1 MVALPL
7 GPHRHRLT
15 KYHQT
20 FTTGEALNHL
30 GNLRFTQSNR
40 RPSPTDPNV
49 MVTTKIATTFS
60 MVAPMARSL
69 CNKFLSARLVESV
82 EGKSE
87 FTTSDSIW
95 QLAPKGIKLL
105 ESFAHRNGVQER
117 HVFDVIESNRNRM
130 NLLVLEREPEQD
142 ALSHDRETVLVIFRR
157 FAGIEGPNVV
167 QKDSP
172 NSDSESILE
181 GNGNVGV
188 RMHRDR
194 KVANKYHQYTF
205 SAKSAVDWL
214 MNCCTLVD
222 PREADEIC
230 NLFLENNFIKMVH
243 EEKPRD
249 NNTPANAKNAVARG
263 VIFKITEDGQRAAKW
278 IPDRRGNT
286 PNGREKSP
294 GGIRDSNTNRMMIIV
309 NTPSLRLMF
318 KEFLRE
324 THCEENLIFY
334 LEVKDFLGR
343 WSYALRKQKSVEGPP
358 LDTVRETL
366 AAAYDLYNAFL
377 APGSPCELNI
387 DHTLRNALV
396 SRMTR
401 FELPDTE
408 LTPTVREVI
417 NLYDQAQNSVFKL
430 MASDSVPKFLRD
442 PNYHQ
447 ALMEYNAKT
456 GGGEPHMPL
465 TAGRNGVVA

>member
-20 FTTGEALNHL
+20 FTTTEALNHL

-40 RPSPTDPNV
+40 RPSPNDPNV

-69 CNKFLSARLVESV
+69 CNKFLQARLVESI

-87 FTTSDSIW
+87 FTTGDSIW
-95 QLAPKGIKLL
+95 QLTPKGIKLL
-105 ESFAHRNGVQER
+105 ENFAHRNGVQER
-117 HVFDVIESNRNRM
+117 HVFEVLDSPRNKM

-142 ALSHDRETVLVIFRR
+142 ALNHDRETVHVIFRR
-157 FAGIEGPNVV
+157 FVGVDGPNVV
-167 QKDSP
+167 QKETSS
-172 NSDSESILE
+172 SDSEPVLE
-181 GNGNVGV
+181 NNGNVGV

-205 SAKSAVDWL
+205 SARAAVDWL

-230 NLFLENNFIKMVH
+230 NLFLEYNFIKIVH
-243 EEKPRD
+243 EDRPKE
-249 NNTPANAKNAVARG
+249 NSSMSAKNATARG
-263 VIFKITEDGQRAAKW
+263 CIYKITEDGQRAAKW
-278 IPDRRGNT
+278 IPDRRNAT
-286 PNGREKSP
+286 PNGRDKSP
-294 GGIRDSNTNRMMIIV
+294 GAIRDSNTNRMNIIV
-309 NTPSLRLMF
+309 STPSLRLMF
-318 KEFLRE
+318 REFLKE

-343 WSYALRKQKSVEGPP
+343 WTYALRKQKALDGPS

-366 AAAYDLYNAFL
+366 AAAYGKSAEIVHD
-377 APGSPCELNI
+377 E
-387 DHTLRNALV
+387 
-396 SRMTR
+396 M
-401 FELPDTE
+401 E
-408 LTPTVREVI
+408 
-417 NLYDQAQNSVFKL
+417 KL
-430 MASDSVPKFLRD
+430 
-442 PNYHQ
+442 
-447 ALMEYNAKT
+447 
-456 GGGEPHMPL
+456 G
-465 TAGRNGVVA
+465 